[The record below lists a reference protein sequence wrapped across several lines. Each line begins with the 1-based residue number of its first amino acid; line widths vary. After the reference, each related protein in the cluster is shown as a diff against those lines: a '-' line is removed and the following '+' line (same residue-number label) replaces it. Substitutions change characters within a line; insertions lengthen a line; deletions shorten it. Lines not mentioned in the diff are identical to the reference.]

1 MQNKPVGIVKDEKI
15 ICPSC
20 KVKYKL
26 PASGSVSYPIN
37 LKCKKCFVRFIVYDP
52 ETVQTRD
59 SSENNKIE
67 QQKQHEKEN
76 LTVSKK
82 KQNEQIKKFKV
93 AKSNV
98 IVSTVIA
105 VPHVL
110 AIILMPM
117 HATTITAS
125 LLSILIWSSLA
136 SWIVWRFSGRKE
148 KGGSLTFKIVLTV
161 ILLAKFAQYGI
172 NAYENQINNESTLS
186 ETSVKQ
192 TQQSNNMDTNSTT
205 GTNSDEQKEEQIVK
219 DLEAFVFDQ
228 IQSLGHQVNSV
239 KLLYFV
245 NIGPDHSVFILLY
258 KTNDF
263 AGAYFLCPEAE
274 RYVIYDT
281 DDDMKT
287 FKSMHEMNEEDV
299 KNIIR
304 DDFKRLAD
312 FEFPSE

>member
-1 MQNKPVGIVKDEKI
+1 
-15 ICPSC
+15 
-20 KVKYKL
+20 
-26 PASGSVSYPIN
+26 
-37 LKCKKCFVRFIVYDP
+37 
-52 ETVQTRD
+52 
-59 SSENNKIE
+59 
-67 QQKQHEKEN
+67 
-76 LTVSKK
+76 
-82 KQNEQIKKFKV
+82 
-93 AKSNV
+93 
-98 IVSTVIA
+98 
-105 VPHVL
+105 
-110 AIILMPM
+110 M

-263 AGAYFLCPEAE
+263 AGAYFLCPEAK

-281 DDDMKT
+281 DDDMKI
-287 FKSMHEMNEEDV
+287 FKSMYEMNEEDV